1 MVGAG
6 GAALGL
12 TPIAPADQGTNSC
25 FMAEASLVE
34 TIEASGRMCVSTE
47 WGCFGDDGSLNDVVT
62 PYDQHVDEESSKPGE
77 RR

>member
-12 TPIAPADQGTNSC
+12 TPIAPTDQGTNSC